1 MSDRYE
7 PTQKDIKAL
16 VAGLRR
22 LWTKYERNNWAV
34 DGIDQDTLTERLERL
49 LYMTGVMQ
57 E

>member
-7 PTQKDIKAL
+7 PTQKDIRLL

-22 LWTKYERNNWAV
+22 LWTKYERKYYE
-34 DGIDQDTLTERLERL
+34 DGIDQDTLTGRLEVL
-49 LYMTGVMQ
+49 LYETGVMQ